1 MVAKAL
7 PFDGVH
13 VIVVPD
19 DNAQAVN
26 VPDGILQ
33 QLGPQTV
40 LMSNDSL
47 RMYVRHTHWESLKES
62 YLLTNPGLIVEP
74 ERTRFEG

>member
-19 DNAQAVN
+19 DDAQAVN
-26 VPDGILQ
+26 VPDGILK
-33 QLGPQTV
+33 QLGPQVV

-47 RMYVRHTHWESLKES
+47 RMYVRHTHWENLKEG
-62 YLLTNPGLIVEP
+62 YLLTNPDLVVEP
-74 ERTRFEG
+74 ERMRFNG

>member
-1 MVAKAL
+1 MIAKAL

-19 DNAQAVN
+19 DDANAVN
-26 VPDGILQ
+26 VPDGILK

-47 RMYVRHTHWESLKES
+47 RMYVRHTHWESLKEG
-62 YLLTNPGLIVEP
+62 YLQTNPGLIVEP
-74 ERTRFEG
+74 ERMRFNG

>member
-1 MVAKAL
+1 MVAKVL

-13 VIVVPD
+13 VIIVPD
-19 DNAQAVN
+19 DDALAVN
-26 VPDGILQ
+26 VPSGILL

-47 RMYVRHTHWESLKES
+47 RMYVRHSHWENLKES
-62 YLLTNPGLIVEP
+62 FLLTNPNLIVEP
-74 ERTRFEG
+74 ERTRFNG